1 MDADNGL
8 ATSFSPQSLPARR
21 RSMVRAGAQLTPLV
35 GGGKGEGGGL
45 CYGAA
50 LVLLYEAEGRGI
62 RKYAAPENKS
72 RGKFLHAIYL
82 VQEHA
87 VCLVRRHIAVAIPHA
102 S

>member
-21 RSMVRAGAQLTPLV
+21 RSMVGAGAQLTPL
-35 GGGKGEGGGL
+35 GGGGGGL

-50 LVLLYEAEGRGI
+50 LVMLYEAEGRGI

-72 RGKFLHAIYL
+72 RGKFLHAYL
-82 VQEHA
+82 VQEHP
-87 VCLVRRHIAVAIPHA
+87 VCLVRRHIAVAVPHA